1 MALGKRLCCYTQ
13 ICILS
18 SQVCG
23 LLGYEGLVSE
33 LAHTTR
39 GPFLSG
45 EPNVNCHLTT
55 GSGVQERAGVCAG
68 CVSKEE
74 D

>member
-1 MALGKRLCCYTQ
+1 MALRKRLCCYTQ

-23 LLGYEGLVSE
+23 LSGYEGLVSE

-74 D
+74 N